1 MRGGDGDGCDCI
13 DSLLISVDDEM
24 SLWDVMNK

>member
-13 DSLLISVDDEM
+13 DSLLITVDDKM
-24 SLWDVMNK
+24 SLWDDK